1 MSDMVPTGSK
11 YTDKQRKQAA
21 AQYAIDGIM
30 STVSKATGI
39 PEPTLSNWKQTDW
52 WESIVAEVRTAN
64 QDAHIAQYTQLTA
77 KALSKAN
84 VAIDQLGDNLSASD
98 IKALVVTGAT
108 ATDKARLLL
117 NLPTSVSSKD
127 AGISELKAQFEAL
140 STRHKAIESTIVSE
154 QGDSEGSQE

>member
-11 YTDKQRKQAA
+11 YTDQDRLN
-21 AQYAIDGIM
+21 AINAYGIYGTFM
-30 STVSKATGI
+30 AVERELGI
-39 PEPTLSNWKQTDW
+39 PNNTVCNWAQCDW
-52 WESIVAEVRTAN
+52 WLEGVAKVRAAN
-64 QDAHIAQYTQLTA
+64 QEQHIAQYTQLTA

>member
-39 PEPTLSNWKQTDW
+39 PEPTLCNWKQTDW
-52 WESIVAEVRTAN
+52 WESTVTEVRTAN
-64 QDAHIAQYTQLTA
+64 QDAHIASYTQLTS

-84 VAIDQLGDNLSASD
+84 HAIDQLGDELSASD

-154 QGDSEGSQE
+154 QGESEGSQE